1 VNKWRGY
8 QRELFNYQKAK
19 KRIEGEQRRAEWEK
33 RRSEMDE
40 PIDADV
46 PSDDPLIGHPWA
58 DEILQCTDL
67 EKVMALL
74 MPSEATVPAPTAAPA
89 VAAPEKGMF
98 VGGKGASEE
107 EDPFGALVKKPKGA
121 KKAAAAPRPEAKTL
135 HLTMDTIANLGNIGV
150 EIPKTQAELAATLT
164 KIKERKKAF
173 EGMTEED
180 KKKQKSAKKDAGKAK
195 DKEAKKEDKEK
206 SDKDKTEDLVSVGI
220 TAKGGDGVQVK
231 IDYPPLSASA

>member
-1 VNKWRGY
+1 
-8 QRELFNYQKAK
+8 
-19 KRIEGEQRRAEWEK
+19 
-33 RRSEMDE
+33 
-40 PIDADV
+40 
-46 PSDDPLIGHPWA
+46 
-58 DEILQCTDL
+58 
-67 EKVMALL
+67 
-74 MPSEATVPAPTAAPA
+74 
-89 VAAPEKGMF
+89 
-98 VGGKGASEE
+98 
-107 EDPFGALVKKPKGA
+107 
-121 KKAAAAPRPEAKTL
+121 
-135 HLTMDTIANLGNIGV
+135 MDTIANLGNIGV